1 MSHSPHQQVTAIGS
15 PGGLDNSCTI
25 GIVSGL
31 KRCPK
36 AVGIPDKAGVLQYI
50 QTDAAINVGN
60 SGGPLV
66 DVENGEI
73 IGINTCI
80 RANMEG
86 TSFAIPINKVM
97 GILDDLYEGRHIT
110 HGYLGVQMSTINPT
124 LARYHNQLQA
134 QNNGAVLPEK
144 DGVMIEKVCCLPCV
158 VCSRAKTQQPALSSP
173 TQVFKKSPAEIGGLK
188 KFDFVSAI
196 DGQKV
201 TNAEDA
207 HLIIDQATIGED
219 LSLTIIRGD
228 DEIVVQVK
236 PEDLSVRLKQLR
248 EERMKK
254 KKTKA

>member
-1 MSHSPHQQVTAIGS
+1 MSTSAIGS

-66 DVENGEI
+66 DVESGDI

-110 HGYLGVQMSTINPT
+110 HGYLGVQMSTMNPT
-124 LARYHNQLQA
+124 LARYHNKMQA
-134 QNNGAVLPEK
+134 EDGVDLPEK
-144 DGVMIEKVCCLPCV
+144 DGVMIEKVSDPTAEPTQSLFERFFS
-158 VCSRAKTQQPALSSP
+158 CSHLHVSS
-173 TQVFKKSPAEIGGLK
+173 QVFKKSPAEAGGLK
-188 KFDFVSAI
+188 KYDFVSKI
-196 DGQKV
+196 DGQQV
-201 TNAEDA
+201 TNADDA
-207 HLIIDQATIGED
+207 HLVIDQAPIGQD
-219 LSLTIIRGD
+219 LSLTIVRGD
-228 DEIVVQVK
+228 KEIVVQVK

-248 EERMKK
+248 EERLKR